1 MAELKWEYLPSNPG
15 ETINRA
21 KVPGGW
27 LVREKYHEREVG
39 TMAFV
44 PDPKHEWN

>member
-27 LVREKYHEREVG
+27 LVRENIGMAAG